1 MKKQSNQKLKIYS
14 FDQVKDEFIG
24 TVGTSRR
31 DAYEV
36 ELQLDLIG
44 DLIRETR
51 KKRNL
56 TQEELGQLIGVQKAQ
71 ISKIESNTN
80 NFSLGTILKL
90 FKAMNAD
97 LKLRI
102 ELQNEEELVVT

>member
-24 TVGTSRR
+24 KVGTPRR
-31 DAYEV
+31 DAYEL
-36 ELQLDLIG
+36 ELKLDLIG
-44 DLIRETR
+44 ELIRETR

-71 ISKIESNTN
+71 ISKIERNIN
-80 NFSLGTILKL
+80 NFSLATILKIFRVL
-90 FKAMNAD
+90 NTEIK
-97 LKLRI
+97 LKI
-102 ELQNEEELVVT
+102 ELKDEELVLS

>member
-1 MKKQSNQKLKIYS
+1 MTVQSNQKLKKYTL
-14 FDQVKDEFIG
+14 DQVKDELIG
-24 TVGTSRR
+24 KVGTPRR

-36 ELQLDLIG
+36 ELKLDLVG
-44 DLIRETR
+44 ELIRETR

-80 NFSLGTILKL
+80 NFSIATILKI
-90 FKAMNAD
+90 FKAMNVD
-97 LKLRI
+97 VKLKI
-102 ELQNEEELVVT
+102 ELHGDEL

>member
-14 FDQVKDEFIG
+14 FEQVKDEFIG
-24 TVGTSRR
+24 KVGTPRR
-31 DAYEV
+31 DAYEI
-36 ELQLDLIG
+36 ELKLDLIG
-44 DLIRETR
+44 ELIRETR

-80 NFSLGTILKL
+80 NFSLATILKI
-90 FKAMNAD
+90 FKVLNVD
-97 LKLRI
+97 VKLKI
-102 ELQNEEELVVT
+102 ELNEEELVMA

>member
-51 KKRNL
+51 KKRKFPRL
-56 TQEELGQLIGVQKAQ
+56 KA
-71 ISKIESNTN
+71 IPIIFHWERFSN
-80 NFSLGTILKL
+80 SLKL
-90 FKAMNAD
+90 
-97 LKLRI
+97 
-102 ELQNEEELVVT
+102 